1 MVRMGFRFLD
11 FRITRFGLRVK
22 GFRGC
27 GALGLRGL
35 GLGFGFRRNGFMGLR
50 LRGLGVLGLR
60 VGILG
65 FRVWGL
71 QATEAQNSKP

>member
-1 MVRMGFRFLD
+1 M
-11 FRITRFGLRVK
+11 K

-27 GALGLRGL
+27 GALRLRGL
-35 GLGFGFRRNGFMGLR
+35 GLGFGFRLNGFMGLR

-71 QATEAQNSKP
+71 QATEAQNPKP